1 MCVACVWPA
10 AVVFLSVYRLRPV
23 FVSSCVSAQV
33 LGLETLIT
41 KDVRNTHKLLYE
53 HLMTIRRHP
62 AFAASLLVLSFE
74 SNLAFESQHLLHYLP
89 EHNLQKWVSMSE
101 GAGGAHGWLTT
112 AAREEAMAL
121 ALREAMRIGRI
132 SFSKFFFSHSADSPE
147 AAKKRLE
154 EEILNF
160 SVVTE
165 APKNAFGRVRKTYT
179 GKLAGLQD
187 DTVIALQL
195 ALIASKVFFESP
207 KYQSFSTQSI
217 RREGQC
223 LVGGQPPHR

>member
-1 MCVACVWPA
+1 M
-10 AVVFLSVYRLRPV
+10 
-23 FVSSCVSAQV
+23 QV

-53 HLMTIRRHP
+53 HLLQIRQNP
-62 AFAASLLVLSFE
+62 AFSHALLVLSFE
-74 SNLAFESQHLLHYLP
+74 SNLAFESQHLLHYLHSMKL
-89 EHNLQKWVSMSE
+89 EKWVSMSE
-101 GAGGAHGWLTT
+101 GAQGSHGWLTT
-112 AAREEAMAL
+112 ASRKEAMAL

-132 SFSKFFFSHSADSPE
+132 SFSRFFFSKSADTPE

-165 APKNAFGRVRKTYT
+165 PPKNAFGKSRKTYT

-195 ALIASKVFFESP
+195 ALIAAKIFFESP
-207 KYQSFSTQSI
+207 KYTPFATQAVQQESGYLMTNPI
-217 RREGQC
+217 G
-223 LVGGQPPHR
+223 